1 MDEVLRIEKEVE
13 EKREEEEKKQNE
25 LKMKTMNQE

>member
-1 MDEVLRIEKEVE
+1 MDEVLKLEKEE
-13 EKREEEEKKQNE
+13 WEREEEIEKKQNE